1 MRLLAHHMP
10 WGLPVDQKRLPPRTK
25 CTGAHLPCGQN
36 LWSLGVRRQGHYL
49 YPPPTCTDNRPQKKR
64 ATCYAG
70 RQAND
75 TKKPFPMEIIG
86 KTRDSVPTGGGGM
99 GFASTS
105 ASVSCSFSSRNR
117 KLLYASSDLI
127 CMGFL
132 SSCEWPMTSIVTHLT
147 LIILESTLKFTY
159 ICVCHAFHAHHDA
172 IT

>member
-49 YPPPTCTDNRPQKKR
+49 PTTNLHRQSPTKKKGNML
-64 ATCYAG
+64 C
-70 RQAND
+70 RQASQWHQEALPHGNNWQN
-75 TKKPFPMEIIG
+75 PWL
-86 KTRDSVPTGGGGM
+86 RANRWGGM